1 MEWPSDDVL
10 DADGPL
16 KALCELSSA
25 FITCR
30 WTVLLRSFKLQNTR
44 AVNAQYAIKNR
55 AGVALAKQQ
64 SETQAALQSFAAT
77 RQAQRN
83 RHAEEQRAAVASAIQ
98 PLNARLAELAQ
109 ELEAAHKKTEAA
121 GTRGIFSE
129 TSGQHVITYVTQPQ
143 QRRRYTLSATTQ
155 QLMLGCRCCSDSR

>member
-1 MEWPSDDVL
+1 MDYF
-10 DADGPL
+10 AT
-16 KALCELSSA
+16 
-25 FITCR
+25 TCYE
-30 WTVLLRSFKLQNTR
+30 FKLQNTR
-44 AVNAQYAIKNR
+44 AVNAQYAIKNC

-77 RQAQRN
+77 RQSERS

-121 GTRGIFSE
+121 GTRGITSE
-129 TSGQHVITYVTQPQ
+129 TSGQRVIIYDNQIQ
-143 QRRRYTLSATTQ
+143 QRRLYTLSATSQ
-155 QLMLGCRCCSDSR
+155 QLYAWM